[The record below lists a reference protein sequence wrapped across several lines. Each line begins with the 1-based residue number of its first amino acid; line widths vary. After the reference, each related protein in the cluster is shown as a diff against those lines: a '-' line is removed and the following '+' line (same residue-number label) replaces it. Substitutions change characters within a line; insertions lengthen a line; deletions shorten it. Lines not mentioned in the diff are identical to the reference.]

1 MLKKDTSLFIK
12 SKKKNYK
19 SHKKNIIGG
28 VKHSSKNSINDRKS
42 LQYSLAG
49 GAVPVPYV
57 ADDAFASSRGSGSSR
72 VSADCA
78 GGAGGGGSS
87 GSGGGCVDG
96 FSPAPAA
103 AAESEKERRRVIF
116 IRGLSI
122 LASLLGLSGLVK
134 YGKSDYNYFYKSTEK
149 NNALQKLIKNPEL
162 FDTINPIYTKEK
174 DFCLNAILQ
183 NIKVFN
189 YINNNLKNNEDFLL
203 EAIILQN
210 NILSLMIEN
219 EDFSEILKKPSF
231 INKLKIINTVTKE
244 FTLMIKDLDNNL
256 RRGTPKKG
264 TPKKSNT

>member
-49 GAVPVPYV
+49 GAAPVPYV
-57 ADDAFASSRGSGSSR
+57 ADDAFASSRGSGGSR

-78 GGAGGGGSS
+78 GG
-87 GSGGGCVDG
+87 GCVDG
-96 FSPAPAA
+96 LSPAA
-103 AAESEKERRRVIF
+103 AAECEKGRRSVIF

-203 EAIILQN
+203 EAIILQH
-210 NILSLMIEN
+210 NILSLIIEN
-219 EDFSEILKKPSF
+219 EDFSKILKKPSF
-231 INKLKIINTVTKE
+231 INKLKIIKTVNKE
-244 FTLMIKDLDNNL
+244 FTLMIKDLDNNS
-256 RRGTPKKG
+256 RRATPKKGTPKKG